1 MMTGDETPPSMGS
14 EKVLGIDLGTT
25 NSGMA
30 IIEGDDVRMLQNNEG
45 EPLTPSVVSFDDGG
59 QPVVGRRAEN
69 RVPANPDRT
78 VRAIK
83 RHMGEDH
90 TVEVDGQ
97 SYTPA
102 EISGEILGKLKADAE
117 AYLGDDVRRAVVTV
131 PAYFTADQKK
141 ATRRAGELAGFEDVK
156 LLNEPTAAAIAHG
169 YDAEFD
175 EETLVV
181 YDFGG
186 GTLDVSVLDIAGDTF
201 TIRTTS
207 GDNHLGGTDFDAAIV
222 DHVADAYEREHGIDI
237 RADDQLH
244 ENLRSLAEQAKINL
258 STAEETEIIEP
269 LLGQIEDEI
278 VELDER
284 LTRRT
289 FERITGEVRDRAIAP
304 LEQALDDADREVDD
318 VDAVLLV
325 GGSTRIPSIRE
336 QVAEYTGLDPAL
348 SFEPDK
354 VVAKGAALYAEKS
367 GAIEEAYA
375 CTCGERFDTRE
386 AFQEHL
392 DTAHADET
400 HGEKVEDRGEITVK
414 SIVTRSLG
422 TRVED
427 GSFNVLIG
435 KGTSIAEASGTKYYT
450 TTRDDQT
457 HMTIDVYQGEHEQA
471 TENEKLD
478 EFTLTGIPE
487 APAGEP
493 TIEVTFRIDDDG
505 ILHVTADDVDSDV
518 AGSLTVSQDVT
529 GVSPD
534 DTGDEAEAGS

>member
-1 MMTGDETPPSMGS
+1 MVTEDEDRTSMAS

-45 EPLTPSVVSFDDGG
+45 EPLTPSVVSFDDTG

-69 RVPANPDRT
+69 RAPANPDRT

-83 RHMGEDH
+83 RHVGADH
-90 TVEVDGQ
+90 TVEVDGRE
-97 SYTPA
+97 YTPA
-102 EISGEILGKLKADAE
+102 EISGEILAKLKADAE
-117 AYLGDDVRRAVVTV
+117 AYLGDEVRRAVITV
-131 PAYFTADQKK
+131 PAYFTVDQKK
-141 ATRRAGELAGFEDVK
+141 ATRRAGELAGFADVK
-156 LLNEPTAAAIAHG
+156 LLNEPTAAAVAHG
-169 YDAEFD
+169 YAGEFD

-207 GDNHLGGTDFDAAIV
+207 GDNHLGGTDFDEAVI

-237 RADDQLH
+237 RADDQLR
-244 ENLRSLAEQAKINL
+244 ENLRALAEQAKIDL
-258 STAEETEIIEP
+258 STADGTEIIEP
-269 LLGQIEDEI
+269 LLGQVDDEI

-289 FERITGEVRDRAIAP
+289 FERITSDLRERAVAP
-304 LEQALDDADREVDD
+304 LEQALDDADRETDD

-325 GGSTRIPSIRE
+325 GGSTRIPSIQER
-336 QVAEYTGLDPAL
+336 VAEYTGIEPAL
-348 SFEPDK
+348 SFEPDRI
-354 VVAKGAALYAEKS
+354 VAKGAALYAEKS
-367 GAIEEAYA
+367 GAIEEEYT
-375 CTCGERFDTRE
+375 CTCGETFDTRE
-386 AFQEHL
+386 AFQDHL
-392 DTAHADET
+392 DTTHADET

-427 GSFNVLIG
+427 GSFNVLIE

-450 TTRDDQT
+450 TTRDGQT
-457 HMTIDVYQGEHEQA
+457 HMTIDVYQGEHEVA
-471 TENEKLD
+471 TDNEKLD

-493 TIEVTFRIDDDG
+493 TIEVTYRIDDDG
-505 ILHVTADDVDSDV
+505 ILHVTADDVDSE
-518 AGSLTVSQDVT
+518 AEGSLTVSQDVT

-534 DTGDEAEAGS
+534 EAGDSAEAGS